1 MPGLNDDACLL
12 RLASGAALFWHLNA
26 VIDSISD
33 DVIEWSLKPCQDVTV
48 NGDVGAN
55 NIKANALAELTGH
68 ITNHARESGDALT
81 ERSHAA
87 TDHFVIQRR
96 GYFFG
101 ATEEILK
108 VKDSICQRC
117 FGATNGIAGDSDTSW
132 VATAHGCLQGFTC
145 AGQFSA
151 DGSECASQGG
161 RPAAFNHGLAGKL
174 HHAVEVVSVDAYG
187 ARFRRSHRSGG
198 RRGGHVNGGNRALHH
213 GVHAS
218 RCGGRRNNGAGVRG
232 DWRCCDRCGGNW
244 SCGHG
249 RRWRFNWC
257 CCDRGS
263 GDGCCRRRCRFR
275 RCCRSGGECN
285 GQRIDLA
292 GVLRTPLR
300 QVGFLLLGDALQQ
313 IGSFKQLVDASTS
326 GPLLTLLNSNQRIFH
341 MVGNGYC
348 GINANNTRCSLDGMC
363 RTHERHDDADVIR
376 GAL

>member
-1 MPGLNDDACLL
+1 MSGLNDDACLL

-26 VIDSISD
+26 VIDSISN

-48 NGDVGAN
+48 NGNVSAN
-55 NIKANALAELTGH
+55 NIKANTLAKLTGH
-68 ITNHARESGDALT
+68 ITNHARESGDALA

-117 FGATNGIAGDSDTSW
+117 FGATNGIAGDSDTSRI
-132 VATAHGCLQGFTC
+132 ATAHGCLQGFAC

-151 DGSECASQGG
+151 DGPECATQG
-161 RPAAFNHGLAGKL
+161 RRSTAFNHGLAGEL
-174 HHAVEVVSVDAYG
+174 HHAVEVVSIDANG
-187 ARFRRSHRSGG
+187 ARFRRSHCSGG

-213 GVHAS
+213 GIHAS

-232 DWRCCDRCGGNW
+232 DWSCCDW
-244 SCGHG
+244 SCGNG
-249 RRWRFNWC
+249 RCRRFHWRCGN
-257 CCDRGS
+257 R
-263 GDGCCRRRCRFR
+263 CCRSSGRCCRGGRRCRFG
-275 RCCRSGGECN
+275 RCRRSGGECN

-326 GPLLTLLNSNQRIFH
+326 GPLLTLLNANQRIFH
-341 MVGNGYC
+341 VVGNGYC
-348 GINANNTRCSLDGMC
+348 GINANNARCSLDGMC